1 MLFFLLSMLN
11 IIRMNKNNSKTIFV
25 SGGTGSFGKSFLKKV
40 LDQYISLKKI
50 IVFSRD
56 EFKQH
61 SLKNELKFHK
71 SFKKIRFFI
80 GDIRDFRRLSTAL
93 EGVDI
98 VIHAAAL
105 KQVDTAEYNPSEFI
119 KTNILGTQNI
129 VDAAIA
135 QNVKKVIAL
144 STDKAASPINL
155 YGATKLCAE
164 KIILA
169 ANNIKGKRNITFSV
183 VRYGNVASSRGSV
196 IPAFYEQ
203 KKTGEIQITDLN
215 MTRFTIS
222 LDESVNFVLKS
233 LKLSKGGE
241 IFIPK
246 MSSYEIGTLAEA
258 IAPNIRKK
266 VVGIRPGEKIH
277 EELIGAYEALN
288 TFDCGS
294 YYVIVNP
301 SNKNLFK
308 YYKSLKNSYQM
319 NSGFTYASNN
329 NKNRLSLTQIKKKL
343 LKN

>member
-1 MLFFLLSMLN
+1 MLN
-11 IIRMNKNNSKTIFV
+11 VIRMNKNNSKTIFV

-40 LDQYISLKKI
+40 LDQEVSLKKI

-61 SLKNELKFHK
+61 YLKNELKFHK
-71 SFKKIRFFI
+71 RFKKIRFFI

-196 IPAFYEQ
+196 IPNFYEQ
-203 KKTGEIQITDLN
+203 KKNGEIQITDLN
-215 MTRFTIS
+215 MTRFNIS

-277 EELIGAYEALN
+277 EELIGAHEALN
-288 TFDCGS
+288 AFDCGNH
-294 YYVIVNP
+294 YVIVNP
-301 SNKNLFK
+301 ANKKIYK
-308 YYKSLKNSYQM
+308 YYKSLKNSSQM
-319 NSGFTYASNN
+319 NSGFTYTSSN
-329 NKNRLSLTQIKKKL
+329 NKNRLSLTQIKKEL
-343 LKN
+343 LKNLEL

>member
-1 MLFFLLSMLN
+1 MLN
-11 IIRMNKNNSKTIFV
+11 VIRMNKNNSKTIFV
-25 SGGTGSFGKSFLKKV
+25 SGATGSFGKSFLKKV
-40 LDQYISLKKI
+40 LDQDISLKKI

-71 SFKKIRFFI
+71 CFKKIRFFI
-80 GDIRDFRRLSTAL
+80 GDIRDFRRLSSAL

-144 STDKAASPINL
+144 STDKATSPINL

-203 KKTGEIQITDLN
+203 KKIGELQITNLN

-246 MSSYEIGTLAEA
+246 MSSYEISTLAEA
-258 IAPNIRKK
+258 IAPNIIKK
-266 VVGIRPGEKIH
+266 IVGIRSGEKIH
-277 EELIGAYEALN
+277 EELIGSYEALN
-288 TFDCGS
+288 TFDCGK
-294 YYVIVNP
+294 YYVIVNS
-301 SNKNLFK
+301 SNKNLFQ
-308 YYKSLKNSYQM
+308 YYKSLKNSSQM
-319 NSGFTYASNN
+319 NSDFTYTSNN
-329 NKNRLSLTQIKKKL
+329 NKNRLNLTQIKKEL

>member
-11 IIRMNKNNSKTIFV
+11 VIRMNKNNSKTIFV

-71 SFKKIRFFI
+71 NFKKIRFFI

-105 KQVDTAEYNPSEFI
+105 KQVDTAEYNPGEFI

-129 VDAAIA
+129 VDAAIV

-144 STDKAASPINL
+144 STDKATSPINL

-183 VRYGNVASSRGSV
+183 ARYGNVAASRGSV

-203 KKTGEIQITDLN
+203 KEMGEIQITDLN

-246 MSSYEIGTLAEA
+246 MSSYEIGTLAKA
-258 IAPNIRKK
+258 IAPNIRQK

-277 EELIGAYEALN
+277 EELIGAHEAPN

-294 YYVIVNP
+294 HYVIVNP
-301 SNKNLFK
+301 SNKILFK
-308 YYKSLKNSYQM
+308 YYKSLKNSSQM

-329 NKNRLSLTQIKKKL
+329 NKNRLSLTQIKKEL

>member
-1 MLFFLLSMLN
+1 M
-11 IIRMNKNNSKTIFV
+11 R
-25 SGGTGSFGKSFLKKV
+25 
-40 LDQYISLKKI
+40 Y
-50 IVFSRD
+50 
-56 EFKQH
+56 
-61 SLKNELKFHK
+61 
-71 SFKKIRFFI
+71 FI
-80 GDIRDFRRLSTAL
+80 GDVRDKDRLMLAL
-93 EGVDI
+93 QGVDY

-105 KQVDTAEYNPSEFI
+105 KQVPIAEYNPFEAI
-119 KTNILGTQNI
+119 KTNIIGSQNLIEACLGNR
-129 VDAAIA
+129 
-135 QNVKKVIAL
+135 VKKVIAL
-144 STDKAASPINL
+144 STDKAAAPLNL

-169 ANNIKGKRNITFSV
+169 ANNVKGKRNITFSV

-203 KKTGEIQITDLN
+203 KKMREIQITDLN

-266 VVGIRPGEKIH
+266 VVCIRPGEKIH

-301 SNKNLFK
+301 SNKNVFN
-308 YYKSLKNSYQM
+308 YYKSLKNSSQM
-319 NSGFTYASNN
+319 NSGFTYTSNN
-329 NKNRLSLTQIKKKL
+329 NKNRLSLTQIKKEL
-343 LKN
+343 EKN